1 MGRRAS
7 RLRME
12 RIPPEVDA
20 NWIIVEISMDFE
32 ERITFLQ
39 VTNVPA
45 KNLLGQ
51 TLKIIIPTAPDGRNG

>member
-1 MGRRAS
+1 
-7 RLRME
+7 ME